1 MDPIIASDNT
11 ETALVPH
18 GDTVAEEDEQSQDYS
33 SSEEEEPQDLPP
45 GPVDPEKCSVGG
57 PGTTGGSA
65 QVKSNSLVPLRFY
78 KGSCLLT
85 IHIACHE
92 SSLT

>member
-18 GDTVAEEDEQSQDYS
+18 GETAAEEDEQSQEYS

-65 QVKSNSLVPLRFY
+65 QVNSNSL
-78 KGSCLLT
+78 CLSGFTRDL
-85 IHIACHE
+85 AG
-92 SSLT
+92 